1 MTSKKS
7 SKKTIKK
14 IRAVKQQEQEKHKE
28 RSKKVYSTIEV
39 DLWSTKLHKQE
50 IGIKR
55 DAERAQKS
63 RQWTKDMDQIGEI
76 KKDGEKYG
84 IVAIREKLWKTK
96 DIFQKRFVIKT
107 FTPGEYWRSSIEQL
121 QGESISCTIAAQE
134 PCAVFACIFQHT
146 SKLAKIYYVPHKRR
160 FQGEI
165 FRISYVDDNDILNN
179 FVIDDKRFTLGSDWV
194 VKDVHNRMVAFI
206 DSKKFN
212 VGGKAVI
219 KIFDQ
224 ELANDKTFVNTLIL
238 FGAMLRYYREIQKAV
253 KELAKELRISD
264 HKLKLDESEAD
275 LYQNPRKM
283 NY

>member
-1 MTSKKS
+1 MSRKKS
-7 SKKTIKK
+7 SKKTKK
-14 IRAVKQQEQEKHKE
+14 SNVMESVKQQEKE
-28 RSKKVYSTIEV
+28 RAKRKVYSVIEV
-39 DLWSTKLHKQE
+39 DLWSTKLHRQE

-84 IVAIREKLWKTK
+84 IVAIREKLWKTN
-96 DIFQKRFVIKT
+96 DIYKKRFVIKT
-107 FTPGEYWRSSIEQL
+107 FTPSEYWRSSIEQL
-121 QGESISCTIAAQE
+121 QGESIADTMAAKE
-134 PCAVFACIFQHT
+134 PCISFVCIFQHT
-146 SKLAKIYYVPHKRR
+146 NKLAKIVYVPHKQR

-165 FRISYVDDNDILNN
+165 FRFSYIDDNDVLNS

-194 VKDVHNRMVAFI
+194 VKNIHNEVVAFI

-212 VGGKAVI
+212 VGGKVVI
-219 KIFDQ
+219 KIFDK
-224 ELANDKTFVNTLIL
+224 ELAGDKTFINILIL
-238 FGAMLRYYREIQKAV
+238 FGSMLRYYRDIRKAV
-253 KELAKELRISD
+253 KRLTKELRISD

-275 LYQNPRKM
+275 LYANPRKM